1 MKAGK
6 ALDVKPYVEP
16 QCHGA
21 TIMFAVGL
29 ALTAPLA
36 SQAKLTENG
45 FEPDWIGAP
54 DSVNEYISF
63 DRNVTLCGF
72 VVHEINGQQYYTGQ
86 AVLSV
91 SKTGANGQTRWTT
104 TIDDV
109 RLGNKVS
116 FTHSDIVFS
125 ADYDLDVPV
134 VDNNSHTITRP
145 NFDWYHLGAY
155 QGIDSWLK
163 EVTNESGGTD
173 IYWTDDAI
181 AEVVIVEPNTPFSEL
196 KGLAFEVSGSAPD
209 GSLFTATIKV
219 GANGVVSVLGTLPSG
234 KKGFGS
240 TYVVEYDRGWRD
252 SDGREV
258 PPSAGIPVVLTA
270 SDSSD
275 CLTFYIGLTKIDSKW
290 NGSFGGGR
298 GFWGYGNEIYW
309 VKPTGTPVKM
319 DASLRKTA
327 DGGKGG
333 GGNPSVS
340 GGWQKARTLTGV
352 VTQALPSPYHVRGV
366 FQLKCGK
373 VNKKG
378 IAKVSATLTGVD
390 GKKTRFKAQS
400 VTVADGAVTI
410 PFRYSENC
418 LLPVSVYGDEFDGHM
433 TDLNGVA
440 LDGGLGVRNAS
451 VGGIVNADTL
461 KFSVHDFA
469 FTADAGFS
477 ALEWLVPGTMLD
489 EDYSCLKE
497 FEAVHVN
504 RTTGKW
510 TCGKPV
516 TAKIIQYRP
525 GKPAPLCCIDEDSS
539 YYYLNV
545 ACDCNME
552 SNLSS
557 LKLTYTP
564 KTGLFKGSFMIYA
577 TDKDPYAANVK
588 AKLKKY
594 KAVVSG
600 VVVNGVGFG
609 QASVKKPASG
619 PWPVVIEY

>member
-1 MKAGK
+1 MKIS
-6 ALDVKPYVEP
+6 LL
-16 QCHGA
+16 
-21 TIMFAVGL
+21 MLAVGF

-36 SQAKLTENG
+36 SQAKMTEYG
-45 FEPDWIGAP
+45 FEPDDVGN
-54 DSVNEYISF
+54 SEYREYISF

-72 VVHEINGQQYYTGQ
+72 VEHKINGQWYYTGQ

-104 TIDDV
+104 AIDDV
-109 RLGNKVS
+109 RLGKKVS
-116 FTHSDIVFS
+116 FSHSDIVYS
-125 ADYDLDVPV
+125 ADYDWNVPV
-134 VDNNSHTITRP
+134 VDNNSHTITCP
-145 NFDWYHLGAY
+145 NFDWYPLGAW
-155 QGIDSWLK
+155 QDIDSWWD
-163 EVTNESGGTD
+163 ESSR
-173 IYWTDDAI
+173 YWISDVQLFA
-181 AEVVIVEPNTPFSEL
+181 VVVEPNTPFNEL
-196 KGLAFEVSGSAPD
+196 NGLTFEISGSAPD
-209 GSLFTATIKV
+209 GSRFAATVKV
-219 GANGVVSVLGTLPSG
+219 GANGAASVSGILPSG
-234 KKGFGS
+234 KKGSGKS
-240 TYVVEYDRGWRD
+240 YVVAYDKGWYD
-252 SDGREV
+252 TNENKEH
-258 PPSAGIPVVLTA
+258 PPHASIPVFLA
-270 SDSSD
+270 SSD
-275 CLTFYIGLTKIDSKW
+275 LSECVTFELVLNKTDGTWDGKMDRDWFSADCEWAK
-290 NGSFGGGR
+290 S
-298 GFWGYGNEIYW
+298 
-309 VKPTGTPVKM
+309 TGTPVKM
-319 DASLRKTA
+319 SVTIRKTA

-333 GGNPSVS
+333 GGNPPVS

-366 FQLKCGK
+366 FELKCGK
-373 VNKKG
+373 ANKKG
-378 IAKVSATLTGVD
+378 IAKVSATLTGID
-390 GKKTRFKAQS
+390 GKKTRFKAQNVA
-400 VTVADGAVTI
+400 VTDGMVTI

-418 LLPVSVYGDEFDGHM
+418 LLPVSVYGDEFDGYM
-433 TDLNGVA
+433 TNLDGVA
-440 LDGGLGVRNAS
+440 LDGGLGVCSAD

-461 KFSVHDFA
+461 KFSVHDFS
-469 FTADAGFS
+469 FTTDAGFS

-489 EDYSCLKE
+489 ENISCLKE

-525 GKPAPLCCIDEDSS
+525 GKPAPLCCIAEDSS

-588 AKLKKY
+588 TKLKKY

-609 QASVKKPASG
+609 QASVKKPAGG